1 MKIYA
6 KQVAPEYQESP
17 LLLSDEFPD
26 NIAVFGN
33 CGFNEHKPEYFQR
46 VYEALENGELAEA
59 LEDIET
65 EGYYSTWY
73 ESPEQAIKELLP
85 AKNKEYSTEDI
96 RSLEKLIPEYL
107 NASRQNS
114 ILCKVLFI
122 VTGKEWDYRQING
135 YCQSDWNYFFYTID
149 EWDKE
154 AISAFEV
161 EYFNTGTEWIIDD
174 GEFDPENDS
183 PEDISGFSMYC
194 TSWNDEG
201 IKQEIAE
208 ASGGKIEDIIL
219 YAFDGYTQT
228 AKYKEV
234 AQ

>member
-6 KQVAPEYQESP
+6 KQVPPDYQESP
-17 LLLSDEFPD
+17 IFLDECFPD
-26 NIAVFGN
+26 NIAVCGN
-33 CGFNEHKPEYFQR
+33 RDFNSHTPEVFDM
-46 VYEALENGELAEA
+46 VKTVLEVGELADT
-59 LEDIET
+59 LENVNEWRQWYKNVT
-65 EGYYSTWY
+65 EVITEYLPSLKGKYSTN
-73 ESPEQAIKELLP
+73 AIHAL
-85 AKNKEYSTEDI
+85 KNLIIEYSTCSSSAED
-96 RSLEKLIPEYL
+96 E
-107 NASRQNS
+107 
-114 ILCKVLFI
+114 ILCKVLSI
-122 VTGKEWDYRQING
+122 VTGKKWAYGTIRG
-135 YCQSDWNYFFYTID
+135 CCQSDWQDIYYPVD
-149 EWDKE
+149 EWNKE
-154 AISAFEV
+154 ALTMFEI
-161 EYFNTGTEWIIDD
+161 EYFNTGTEWIVHDEEI
-174 GEFDPENDS
+174 EPES